1 MNRKTLKCQ
10 ICGNS
15 GEFKVFEVQDYNRA
29 GTTYFEY
36 SICSYCGCMQI
47 VSVPDNLSDY
57 YGNSYY
63 SFCLRTR
70 NKVTGTF
77 VHWLMEKRDIFEIIH
92 KGYIGRIMHGFIPRP
107 AYGVIGNYTK
117 KSDAI
122 LDVGCGDGYL
132 LYLLEKLGYKNLS
145 GCDRFITQ
153 EALNKNLNSKIK
165 FIYGTIKE
173 CSEEYDLIMFHHSF
187 EHIENPRETML
198 RAYQKLRVGGGILI
212 SIPIAGSN
220 VFRKFGKYWVQLDA
234 PRHIFL
240 HSIKS
245 MNILVDELGLSID
258 RILFDSSAFQYIGSI
273 QYSKGKDGNYR
284 RTILGIFEYAILAFS
299 KYSKIAKRDNA
310 CGKGDQATF
319 VLRKID

>member
-1 MNRKTLKCQ
+1 MFEKSVKIGAEYLAEKMNRKTLKCQ

-70 NKVTGTF
+70 NKVIGTF
-77 VHWLMEKRDIFEIIH
+77 VHWLMEKRDIFEFTH

-107 AYGVIGNYTK
+107 VYGVIGNYTK
-117 KSDAI
+117 KFDAI

-145 GCDRFITQ
+145 GCDRFITR
-153 EALNKNLNSKIK
+153 ETFNKNLNSKIK

-187 EHIENPRETML
+187 EHIEDPRETL
-198 RAYQKLRVGGGILI
+198 LHAYQKLRVGGGYSYI
-212 SIPIAGSN
+212 
-220 VFRKFGKYWVQLDA
+220 
-234 PRHIFL
+234 
-240 HSIKS
+240 HSYSRVK
-245 MNILVDELGLSID
+245 
-258 RILFDSSAFQYIGSI
+258 RILEIWEILGSI
-273 QYSKGKDGNYR
+273 RCSQTY
-284 RTILGIFEYAILAFS
+284 FFA
-299 KYSKIAKRDNA
+299 
-310 CGKGDQATF
+310 
-319 VLRKID
+319 